1 MATTQELPQPLPQY
15 PEMIFKA
22 ISALNEATGSNKT
35 TISNY
40 IESTY
45 GDLPAG
51 HTELLTQHLDKLKES
66 GELVFAKNNY
76 MRPNPDAP
84 PKRGRGRPPKPKS
97 AAAMAL
103 AAAKAAHVGPP
114 RGRGRP
120 PKNRDPESG
129 GGVAEKRKVSEPSGR
144 PRGRPKKVKSGE
156 GEGDDDDDEE
166 EEGDVTDANE
176 IPGVVPAG
184 GGAVPGAG
192 LNVTGSPRPRGR
204 PPKVKTP
211 FGDVGF

>member
-1 MATTQELPQPLPQY
+1 MAMEIPRSLPQY
-15 PEMIFKA
+15 PEMIVGA
-22 ISALNEATGSNKT
+22 ISALNEATGSNKSS
-35 TISNY
+35 ISDY
-40 IESTY
+40 MESTY

-51 HTELLTQHLDKLKES
+51 HSEILTQHLEKLKES
-66 GELVFAKNNY
+66 GELVFVKNNY

-120 PKNRDPESG
+120 PKNKDESAG
-129 GGVAEKRKVSEPSGR
+129 GGGSVVEKRKISEPSGR
-144 PRGRPKKVKSGE
+144 PRGRPKKVKSDE
-156 GEGDDDDDEE
+156 VGDHDE
-166 EEGDVTDANE
+166 
-176 IPGVVPAG
+176 VVPAG
-184 GGAVPGAG
+184 VPGGAGVNITA
-192 LNVTGSPRPRGR
+192 SPKPRGR

-211 FGDVGF
+211 FGTVGF